1 MIRSYQLPQGFQAA
15 ACATV
20 ILSMCAG
27 SAAIAAYDV
36 SVRFQVEAMSF
47 SGIPNSP
54 YLTFPFLEV
63 RGFTDQSNP
72 DNRAQL
78 ISGGGAFIG
87 LVNGPY
93 SASSN
98 MHANV
103 DLLKSNLDQSPWTLS
118 ITDGA
123 NAQTRAFNITVS
135 CAQLTGE
142 YMRPITMLGGIDNG
156 SAIAADQIFEWSI
169 DDTTNPLAQY
179 EGAYISMYAP
189 STGQSYSSPLITPA
203 DRSWMP
209 DTGPLAPGTYGL
221 VVMMYSNSV
230 PQDLVVASAAASDG
244 GEELTSFTTRVSAVT
259 QMQLTGLSV
268 VPGPASFSLFI
279 LGGLVAFRRRR

>member
-1 MIRSYQLPQGFQAA
+1 MAA
-15 ACATV
+15 VST
-20 ILSMCAG
+20 
-27 SAAIAAYDV
+27 AIAAYDV
-36 SVRFQVEAMSF
+36 SVRFQVEAISF

-54 YLTFPFLEV
+54 YVMFPFLEV
-63 RGFTDQSNP
+63 QGFTDQAHP

-78 ISGGGAFIG
+78 ISASGTFIG

-98 MHANV
+98 SHANV

-123 NAQTRAFNITVS
+123 TAQIREFNINVS
-135 CAQLTGE
+135 SSLLTGE

-156 SAIAADQIFEWSI
+156 SEIAANQIFEWSI
-169 DDTTNPLAQY
+169 DDTTHPLAQY

-203 DRSWMP
+203 DRSWLP

-221 VVMMYSNSV
+221 VMMMYSNNV

-244 GEELTSFTTRVSAVT
+244 GDELTSFATRVSSVT
-259 QMQLTGLSV
+259 QMQLYDLTV

>member
-1 MIRSYQLPQGFQAA
+1 MIRSFQSPRYLQAA

-20 ILSMCAG
+20 LFSAG
-27 SAAIAAYDV
+27 AVSTALAAYDV
-36 SVRFQVEAMSF
+36 SVRFQVEALSF

-54 YLTFPFLEV
+54 YVTFPFIEV
-63 RGFTDQSNP
+63 QGFTDQSHP

-78 ISGGGAFIG
+78 TSGGGAFIG

-93 SASSN
+93 SASSD

-123 NAQTRAFNITVS
+123 TAQTRAFNIIVS
-135 CAQLTGE
+135 SSLLSAE
-142 YMRPITMLGGIDNG
+142 YMRPLTMLGGIDNG
-156 SAIAADQIFEWSI
+156 SVITADQTFQWSM

-179 EGAYISMYAP
+179 TGAYISMYAP
-189 STGQSYSSPLITPA
+189 GTGRSYSSPLITPA
-203 DRSWMP
+203 DRSWTP
-209 DTGPLAPGTYGL
+209 DTGPLAPGTYDL
-221 VVMMYSNSV
+221 VMMMYSYSV

-244 GEELTSFTTRVSAVT
+244 GEELASFAASVNSVT
-259 QMQLTGLSV
+259 QMQLYGLTV